1 MRRSLR
7 RAGIQVL
14 SLVFFLFTAL
24 SCVAEDSERLVPSP
38 GEPPRSARRSFSTD
52 FSRSLIRYDEIL
64 SGGVGKDGIPPIDN
78 PQFVS
83 VQVADA
89 WLNDTEAVFVVEAD
103 GESKIYPVQ
112 ILMYHEIVND
122 MVGETPVAVTYCPL
136 CNTGLTF
143 LRRVDGRELTFGVSG
158 FLRFSNLIMW
168 DRQTETWWQ
177 QATGRAIVGELTG
190 LSLDLHPMLMISWKE
205 ARGTYLEAEVLSRDT
220 GYSRPYGRNPYS
232 RYDSASE
239 PFLYRGPQ
247 TPSEYDAMD
256 RVLVVEVDDE
266 SSAFPYPVLQE
277 QGVVAETV
285 AGRSVVVFWQEGTAS
300 ALDASSVAGG
310 RDVGAAN
317 AFFAELDG
325 EILEFEA
332 DSEGRIRDRATES
345 TWSVSGRAVS
355 GPLAGDR
362 LEPVTAIQH
371 FWFSWTAF
379 DPSR

>member
-1 MRRSLR
+1 M
-7 RAGIQVL
+7 
-14 SLVFFLFTAL
+14 
-24 SCVAEDSERLVPSP
+24 VPAP
-38 GEPPRSARRSFSTD
+38 GEPPRGARRNFSTD
-52 FSRSLIRYDEIL
+52 FSRSLVRYDDIL

-78 PQFVS
+78 PRFVS
-83 VQVADA
+83 VQDADA
-89 WLNDTEAVFVVEAD
+89 WLSDTEAVFVVEAD

-122 MVGETPVAVTYCPL
+122 RVGDTPVAVTYCPL

-177 QATGRAIVGELTG
+177 QATGRAIVGELVG
-190 LSLDLHPMLMISWKE
+190 LDLELYPMLMIPWKE
-205 ARGTYLEAEVLSRDT
+205 AQGTYPDADVLSRDT
-220 GYSRPYGRNPYS
+220 GHSRPYGRNPYS

-247 TPSEYDAMD
+247 TPSEYEAMD
-256 RVLVVEVDDE
+256 RVLVVEVGEE
-266 SSAFPYPVLQE
+266 SQAFPYPVLE
-277 QGVVAETV
+277 ERRVVSDSV
-285 AGRSVVVFWQEGTAS
+285 GGRPIVVFWEEGTAS

-310 RDVGAAN
+310 RDVGSAN

-325 EILEFEA
+325 RVAEFEV
-332 DSEGRIRDRATES
+332 DNRGRLRDTATNS
-345 TWSVSGRAVS
+345 VWSVSGRAVS
-355 GPLAGDR
+355 GELEGDR

-379 DPSR
+379 DPD